1 MVSRDVPSVKPGS
14 TSDLEALDT
23 VRMLVESMSEEGAC
37 CVPVLHVEHTAT
49 RPCQQGSQLCVT
61 AMCTLAWCCLV
72 GNWGVPVAT
81 GAAQKLSSRLEIK

>member
-23 VRMLVESMSEEGAC
+23 VRMLVESMSEEGVLLC
-37 CVPVLHVEHTAT
+37 CCAAVLHVEHTAINQAMS
-49 RPCQQGSQLCVT
+49 QQGRQLCVT

-72 GNWGVPVAT
+72 G
-81 GAAQKLSSRLEIK
+81 AAQMLSRLEIK